1 MAELT
6 EVIGSVLRDVARAR
20 ATSDAF
26 SREVSRE
33 YLEDDIL
40 RMFPVPRVEIG
51 GAEVDVGFVV
61 AEVSRRDVDRV
72 HVATAVINEH
82 LNDFTNRTLK
92 VRVKGTRNETMS
104 LRVRL
109 GDAVSDFV
117 TRFEEQFG
125 DAVRITSTDQAD
137 VLVESAS
144 AFASARIRPVLRALR
159 ASLKDSGQRIA
170 IGSEPQKALAEQ
182 LEEWSHQV
190 ATAARNVIDRQQKD
204 PVVLDVSVTRSE
216 LQDVPE
222 ALLSHVR
229 LMVEIENYEWTE
241 FETESGREHRLVVR

>member
-33 YLEDDIL
+33 YLDDEIL

-51 GAEVDVGFVV
+51 GVEVDVGFVV
-61 AEVSRRDVDRV
+61 AEVSRRDVDRA
-72 HVATAVINEH
+72 HVARAVVDEH
-82 LNDFTNRTLK
+82 LNDLASRALT

-104 LRVRL
+104 LRIRL

-117 TRFEEQFG
+117 TSLEAQLG
-125 DAVRITSTDQAD
+125 DAVQITSAEEAD
-137 VLVESAS
+137 VLVENAS
-144 AFASARIRPVLRALR
+144 AFASARIRPVLQALR
-159 ASLKDSGQRIA
+159 TSVKESGQRIA
-170 IGSEPQKALAEQ
+170 IGSEPQRALADQ
-182 LEEWSHQV
+182 LQEWSHQV
-190 ATAARNVIDRQQKD
+190 ATATRDVIDRQQKD
-204 PVVLDVSVTRSE
+204 PVVLDVSVTRAE